1 MPVENLNNIASYL
14 LSHKYENK
22 YYRKGPNSCSG
33 IWRDVSHC
41 ETKKES
47 ACEEN
52 PSGPVL
58 RADEKKKTTAEKQNG
73 C

>member
-1 MPVENLNNIASYL
+1 MKISIIGRILTAALE
-14 LSHKYENK
+14 
-22 YYRKGPNSCSG
+22 SG
-33 IWRDVSHC
+33 ESVSHC